1 MIVIQFLIFLL
12 QVYYIILLARVITTW
27 LPNLDHS
34 NPLVRLLF
42 DLTEPV
48 LRPIRQ
54 MVPAQSG
61 LDLSPM
67 LAFVG
72 IFILTSILQRLF

>member
-1 MIVIQFLIFLL
+1 MIIFQFLVFLL
-12 QVYYIILLARVITTW
+12 QVYYIILLGRVITTW
-27 LPNLDHS
+27 LPNLDYS

-54 MVPAQSG
+54 MVPPQNG

-72 IFILTSILQRLF
+72 IFVLTAILQRLV